1 VISQKT
7 YDYSCAI
14 SFHEI
19 YFFFTVSS
27 LRITT
32 RTQLPLVKSRERG
45 TDLIDELF
53 GQQEDKAANLAGDNF
68 AVCQDKIIR
77 IGEIR
82 DLRGSSTSTWIR
94 QAKNVTGL
102 DLLKKFDLRMLINQ
116 KRAKNL
122 KNQRT
127 TGKYGESGI
136 SVFSVIQ
143 ILRETN

>member
-1 VISQKT
+1 MNANCSRPLCFHRKN
-7 YDYSCAI
+7 YNYGSAI

-82 DLRGSSTSTWIR
+82 DLKGSSTSTWIR
-94 QAKNVTGL
+94 QAKNVNS
-102 DLLKKFDLRMLINQ
+102 LRSIE
-116 KRAKNL
+116 K
-122 KNQRT
+122 
-127 TGKYGESGI
+127 I
-136 SVFSVIQ
+136 
-143 ILRETN
+143 